1 MGILDVLF
9 DFLTKSTNNY
19 SRQLDDIE
27 KKYGS
32 SDKLERQKKAVE
44 RAQRGLSGDFSN
56 NDND

>member
-1 MGILDVLF
+1 MGILSVLF
-9 DFLTKSTNNY
+9 DFLTKSTDNY
-19 SRQLDDIE
+19 SRKLDDIE